1 MTDTGPIDRS
11 DDLPLPGGE
20 GGGGAPRLAAGSAA
34 VEPGIVL
41 SFADLLPDANGE
53 IVILGPGGGLRLSI
67 VTDQK
72 VADFGIAD
80 SHLTADGFDVGGLSY
95 FMFEGGTKLY
105 YSPDVDVT
113 IATA

>member
-1 MTDTGPIDRS
+1 MTETGPIDRS

-20 GGGGAPRLAAGSAA
+20 GGGATQLAAGLAA

-53 IVILGPGGGLRLSI
+53 IVIVGGGVRLSI
-67 VTDQK
+67 VTDQR

-95 FMFEGGTKLY
+95 FMFEGGTRLY

>member
-20 GGGGAPRLAAGSAA
+20 GDGASRLAA
-34 VEPGIVL
+34 EPGIVL

-53 IVILGPGGGLRLSI
+53 IVIVGAGGGLRLSI

-72 VADFGIAD
+72 VAESGIAD

-95 FMFEGGTKLY
+95 FMFEGGTRLY

>member
-11 DDLPLPGGE
+11 DDLPLPGGA
-20 GGGGAPRLAAGSAA
+20 GGGAPRLAAESAA
-34 VEPGIVL
+34 IEPGIVL

-53 IVILGPGGGLRLSI
+53 IVIVGAGVRLSI
-67 VTDQK
+67 VTDQR

-105 YSPDVDVT
+105 YSPEVDVT
-113 IATA
+113 ITTA

>member
-20 GGGGAPRLAAGSAA
+20 GGGAPRWAAGSAPA
-34 VEPGIVL
+34 DAGIVL

-53 IVILGPGGGLRLSI
+53 IVVVGAGEGLRLSI

-72 VADFGIAD
+72 VADFGVAD
-80 SHLTADGFDVGGLSY
+80 SHLTADGFDVGGLFY

-113 IATA
+113 IAAA